1 MPPLHEKQV
10 MNPSPT
16 AAKTEWRWVLIL
28 MLYRLAGP
36 LLLLIALPS
45 WLRKMSSRGGWSTPL
60 RERFTCYW
68 DDIEWEPC
76 NCIHYHAVSVGETQ
90 VALKLLRA
98 VRLHD
103 PSPCVLAVSTA
114 TAYHLAIKADIANLR
129 ILYAP
134 IDLYCFVFRYLSRF
148 QPSRIVLIEA
158 EAWPELMQQCA
169 TRRIPVAMIN
179 ARLSS
184 RSEKCYQKFRRWVQ
198 PLFRKIS
205 LVAVQGE
212 EDIAR
217 FATLGIERERIH
229 LTGSIKFDPA
239 SDRLPL
245 LRMEFANLL
254 NPLHGSGKIVLAA
267 STHDGEEILIGK
279 AVRAAGSFFVCVPR
293 HAERREQ
300 VKTALEQSGFEVV
313 LRSRPHHPENNA
325 NTCLVIDSTGELK
338 DWTAHADLVII
349 GKSFLAHGGQNPC
362 EAIMA
367 GKVTIFGPHM
377 ENFEPLASSL
387 VSQNA
392 AVQVDDA
399 AQLSETIERLL
410 ASPSTAAS
418 MAENALRVIRQ
429 HEQATER
436 TMLLLGII

>member
-1 MPPLHEKQV
+1 
-10 MNPSPT
+10 MNPAPKAT
-16 AAKTEWRWVLIL
+16 RTEWRWIL
-28 MLYRLAGP
+28 ALTLYRLAGP

-60 RERFTCYW
+60 RERFTCYR

-76 NCIHYHAVSVGETQ
+76 HRTHYHAVSVGETQ

-114 TAYHLAIKADIANLR
+114 TAYHVATKADIANLR
-129 ILYAP
+129 VLYAP
-134 IDLYCFVFRYLSRF
+134 IDLHCFVLRYLSRF
-148 QPSRIVLIEA
+148 QPSQIVLIEA

-169 TRRIPVAMIN
+169 TRKIPVAMIN

-184 RSEKCYQKFRRWVQ
+184 RSEKRYQKFRRWVQ

-217 FATLGIERERIH
+217 FAALGIERERIH

-239 SDRLPL
+239 SDRLRM
-245 LRMEFANLL
+245 LRPEFAALL
-254 NPLHGSGKIVLAA
+254 DPLHGARKIVLAA
-267 STHDGEEILIGK
+267 STHDGEEVLIGK
-279 AVRAAGSFFVCVPR
+279 AVRAAGAFFICVPR

-300 VKTALEQSGFEVV
+300 VKADLEKAGFEVV
-313 LRSRPHHPENNA
+313 LRGRPHHPRDAA

-338 DWTAHADLVII
+338 DWTTHADLVVI

-367 GKVTIFGPHM
+367 GKITIFGPHM
-377 ENFEPLASSL
+377 ENFEPLATSL

-392 AVQVDDA
+392 AVRVNDMTL
-399 AQLSETIERLL
+399 LSEAIARLL
-410 ASPSTAAS
+410 TSPSTIAS
-418 MAENALRVIRQ
+418 MSENALRVIHQ
-429 HEQATER
+429 HEHATER
-436 TMLLLGII
+436 TMRLLGLI